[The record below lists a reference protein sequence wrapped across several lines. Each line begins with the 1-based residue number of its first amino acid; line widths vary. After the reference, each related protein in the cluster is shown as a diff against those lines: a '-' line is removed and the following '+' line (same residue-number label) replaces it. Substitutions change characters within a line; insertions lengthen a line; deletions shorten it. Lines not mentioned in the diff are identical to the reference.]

1 MALANGSTLT
11 SAQANGGTS
20 GIIIDNNY
28 VTKDGGSSIYFSTEA
43 APLNAVKLTQQGL
56 Q

>member
-1 MALANGSTLT
+1 MALTNETTLT
-11 SAQANGGTS
+11 SAQISGGTS

-28 VTKDGGSSIYFSTEA
+28 VTKDGGSSIHFSTEA
-43 APLNAVKLTQQGL
+43 MPLNAVKLTQQGL